1 MKVVLG
7 TLNFDYASVSEP
19 FSNKKVVDFLE
30 SAYQLGI
37 RDIDTAYY
45 YKSAEKM
52 LGDSGHIS
60 QFNVS
65 SKANPW
71 YNNDF
76 TNGQFGELSRA
87 GVYRQLCASLSNT
100 GLGKFCNYF
109 MHSWDYGTNL
119 SETLSAF
126 DEFYRKELF
135 DNFGVSNI
143 SPKQLQSILDTCER
157 DQYTFPKVYQGMY
170 NVYCRKV
177 EEIFPLLRDFNIQ
190 FEAYNPLAGG
200 LLTGK
205 YSDTVTV
212 PVEPSRYCKNE
223 IYKSIF
229 WNDTVVPATRDITA
243 DISLRWLANH
253 SLLTPSDSIVIG
265 CSKVSHLVQN
275 TKSIQDQ
282 TPLNANEMDTLCH
295 FYEIAKSFQ
304 ANYFY

>member
-1 MKVVLG
+1 MKIVLG
-7 TLNFDYASVSEP
+7 TLNFDYASVSES
-19 FSNKKVVDFLE
+19 FDNKKVVDFLVT
-30 SAYQLGI
+30 AYGLGI

-52 LGDSGHIS
+52 LGDSGHIC

-76 TNGQFGELSRA
+76 TNGQFGELSRS
-87 GVYRQLCASLSNT
+87 GISHQLRTSLSNT
-100 GLGKFCNYF
+100 GLDRFTNYF
-109 MHSWDYGTNL
+109 MHSWDHQTPIEESLG
-119 SETLSAF
+119 AF

-143 SPKQLQSILDTCER
+143 SSEQLQSILDTCEKNH
-157 DQYTFPKVYQGMY
+157 YIAPKVYQGMY

-177 EEIFPLLRDFNIQ
+177 EEIFPTLRDCNIQ

-205 YSDTVTV
+205 YYGLVDD
-212 PVEPSRYCKNE
+212 PVEPSRYCNNE
-223 IYKSIF
+223 IYTSIF
-229 WNDTVVPATRDITA
+229 WNDKIIPETRNITA
-243 DISLRWLANH
+243 DISLRWLRSH
-253 SLLTPSDSIVIG
+253 SLLTHSDSIVIG
-265 CSKVSHLVQN
+265 CSKLEHLVHN

-282 TPLNANEMDTLCH
+282 TPLNTSEMDTLGR
-295 FYEIAKSFQ
+295 FYEIAKEFQ